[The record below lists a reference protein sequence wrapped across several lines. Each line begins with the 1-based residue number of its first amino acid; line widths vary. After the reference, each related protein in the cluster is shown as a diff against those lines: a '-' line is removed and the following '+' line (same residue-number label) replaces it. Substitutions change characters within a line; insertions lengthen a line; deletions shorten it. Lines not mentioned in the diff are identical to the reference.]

1 VALRQVVV
9 PSRRVA
15 VAAPVRGLRSA
26 PVLVLAAVPVPVL
39 APAPV
44 LALALALEPALVPVL
59 ALASMLAHGM
69 GQALG
74 LEQAPVV
81 ARVPVPERARR
92 ALGLPPAPLAALQ
105 VRWRE
110 PPRVAPPSPAPPPAL
125 AGPPAAQPLASAR
138 RYIPEAARRLQAPVV
153 SRLLARKTAAEGG
166 SPRLRP
172 RFQEPGGAQSLARL
186 AAARPCLTRPLT
198 LCQACACVDKAGNQ
212 PEKLELVARR
222 RRPPSARLQVI
233 ECNRRQSSDRG
244 ATNCPA
250 PRAPFLNRLKT
261 LSAKAIRS

>member
-39 APAPV
+39 APAAVP
-44 LALALALEPALVPVL
+44 ALEPALVPVL

-74 LEQAPVV
+74 LEQAPVL
-81 ARVPVPERARR
+81 ARVPVPARARR

-105 VRWRE
+105 VRRRE

-212 PEKLELVARR
+212 PEKSWSLLLAS
-222 RRPPSARLQVI
+222 SAF
-233 ECNRRQSSDRG
+233 SSSAVCDRG
-244 ATNCPA
+244 ARIA
-250 PRAPFLNRLKT
+250 PHPEGKNIQPPSE
-261 LSAKAIRS
+261 SAR